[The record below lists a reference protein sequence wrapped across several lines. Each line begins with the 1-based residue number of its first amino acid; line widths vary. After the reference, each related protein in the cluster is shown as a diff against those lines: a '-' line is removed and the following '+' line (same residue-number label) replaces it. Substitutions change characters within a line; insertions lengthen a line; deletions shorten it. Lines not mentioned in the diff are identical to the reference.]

1 MATQKLQASRAL
13 KVLPSDNA
21 LIPSINVVHQGAN
34 TSVGTNLLISITA
47 TFITDNVRAGDVVY
61 NISDSTSATVVSV
74 QSQTQL
80 TMNANIFA
88 AGGKTFIVYQQSAS
102 SGLGNQGCV
111 LYIGGAGILS
121 CVTSGGDDIVFQNV
135 QGGVFFPVNV
145 IKVNSSVT
153 TATNIIALW

>member
-13 KVLPSDNA
+13 KVIPSDNA
-21 LIPSINVVHQGAN
+21 FIPSINLVHAGAN
-34 TSVGTNLLISITA
+34 TGVGTNLLISVA
-47 TFITDNVRAGDVVY
+47 ANFITDNVSAGDVVY
-61 NISDSTSATVVSV
+61 NLTDSTAATVVSV
-74 QSQTQL
+74 QSQTSL

-88 AGGKTFIVYQQSAS
+88 AAGKSFAIYQQSGA

-111 LYIGGAGILS
+111 LYVGGAGIIS
-121 CVTSGGDDIVFQNV
+121 CVTSGNDAIDFQAV
-135 QGGVFFPVNV
+135 PAGSFFPVNV

>member
-13 KVLPSDNA
+13 KVIPSDNA
-21 LIPSINVVHQGAN
+21 LIPSINLMHQGAN
-34 TSVGTNLLISITA
+34 TSTGTNLLISVA
-47 TFITDNVRAGDVVY
+47 ANFITDNIQAGDVVY
-61 NISDSTSATVVSV
+61 NLTDSTAATVVSV

-88 AGGKTFIVYQQSAS
+88 TGGKSFAIYQQSGA

-111 LYIGGAGILS
+111 LYVGGAGIIS
-121 CVTSGGDDIVFQNV
+121 CVTSGNDAIDFQNV

-145 IKVNSSVT
+145 IKINSSVT